1 MSVIKP
7 RLVVY
12 GCHFIGGG
20 SGDAHVEDDF
30 NQTTVLNGIF
40 IADDDERA
48 LALRVANRRGLWD
61 RLKVAFV
68 VLFARRNNL

>member
-1 MSVIKP
+1 MKLHVQ
-7 RLVVY
+7 
-12 GCHFIGGG
+12 GCHFLG
-20 SGDAHVEDDF
+20 SGRGFSEIDGTEDG
-30 NQTTVLNGIF
+30 VYVINGIF
-40 IADDDERA
+40 IADDDERS